1 MEHGCRSFGSYDV
14 GKQCMNIA
22 IIGAGLA
29 GLTLAQQLK
38 DIAKITV
45 FEKARGAS
53 GRLSTRTVNTDT
65 ADFQFDHGA
74 QYFTVRHPS
83 FQTFLKPYIET
94 GLIQAWTPTVLTLEQ
109 GKKAYKR
116 DWFEPHYV
124 AQPTMTAL
132 AKRLA
137 QRVDVQLST
146 QISAIIPVNQQW
158 QLLDQH
164 QQSHGLF
171 DWVLF
176 AVPAPQAYA
185 LLPESF
191 AHKKSLLDVQF
202 SPCFSVMLGFAQ
214 ALKLN
219 FAAAVVKH
227 SPISWISVNSHKPQ
241 RPSAFTLLLHTEA
254 QWSQVHVN
262 ADLPT
267 VQAQVI
273 QELEQLLA
281 MSINSAHVSIHRWLY
296 ARTAVPLGQDF
307 LIDTDQRI
315 GVCGDWCISGRVESA
330 FLSAMAL
337 ADAVTKV

>member
-1 MEHGCRSFGSYDV
+1 
-14 GKQCMNIA
+14 MNIA

-29 GLTLAQQLK
+29 GLTLAQQLQGFAN
-38 DIAKITV
+38 IRV
-45 FEKARGAS
+45 FEKARGVS
-53 GRLSTRTVNTDT
+53 GRLSTRTIHTPS

-83 FQTFLKPYIET
+83 FQAFLKPHIES
-94 GLIQAWTPTVLTLEQ
+94 GVIQAWTPKVLTLEPS
-109 GKKAYKR
+109 KKPYKR

-124 AQPTMTAL
+124 AQPSMTAL
-132 AKRLA
+132 AKQLA
-137 QRVDVQLST
+137 QHIDVQLT
-146 QISAIIPVNQQW
+146 TPISAIIPVNQQW

-191 AHKKSLLDVQF
+191 AQKTLLRDVQL
-202 SPCFSVMLGFAQ
+202 SPCFSLMLGFAQ

-219 FAAAVVKH
+219 FDAAVVNH
-227 SPISWISVNSHKPQ
+227 SPISWISVNSHKPH
-241 RPSAFTLLLHTEA
+241 RPSAFTLMLHTEE
-254 QWSQVHVN
+254 QWSHVHVN
-262 ADLPT
+262 AELPA
-267 VQAQVI
+267 VQAQLLA
-273 QELEQLLA
+273 ELEQLFA
-281 MSINSAHVSIHRWLY
+281 MNFSPAHVAIHRWLY

-307 LIDTDQRI
+307 LIDKGQRI

-337 ADAVTKV
+337 ADTITKTA